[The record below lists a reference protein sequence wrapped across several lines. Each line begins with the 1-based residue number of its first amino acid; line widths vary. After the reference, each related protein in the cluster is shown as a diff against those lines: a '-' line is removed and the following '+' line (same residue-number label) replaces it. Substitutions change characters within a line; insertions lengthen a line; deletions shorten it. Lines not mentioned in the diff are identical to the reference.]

1 MRASSGPT
9 ITLSTA
15 YFFIITIQP
24 ACTLQQQ
31 KFWIVMKTRHLFK
44 TISLLLMLALASPAM
59 SATPAATTPSE
70 ADAARATVLQNRLE
84 EIKAMDMD
92 DLSRTEKKA
101 LRKEVR
107 AIKKEMADISGGV
120 YLSVG
125 AIILIVLL
133 IILLA

>member
-1 MRASSGPT
+1 
-9 ITLSTA
+9 
-15 YFFIITIQP
+15 
-24 ACTLQQQ
+24 
-31 KFWIVMKTRHLFK
+31 MKTRNFFK
-44 TISLLLMLALASPAM
+44 TISLLLMLALVSPAM
-59 SATPAATTPSE
+59 SATPAASTPSE
-70 ADAARATVLQNRLE
+70 ADAARATVLKNRLE

-107 AIKKEMADISGGV
+107 AIKKEMAAISGGV